1 MKIFIAG
8 ATGRVAAHVIAG
20 LTAKGHTVVGGSRHP
35 EALERGEGRQGVFL
49 DLHASVEALSAA
61 LALLSLVMIVLYYK
75 ALEAQKGGKSHAE
88 KLA

>member
-35 EALERGEGRQGVFL
+35 EALERRGPGGRTSFRPTPSGR
-49 DLHASVEALSAA
+49 
-61 LALLSLVMIVLYYK
+61 
-75 ALEAQKGGKSHAE
+75 
-88 KLA
+88 